1 MSSGEEIPRQITR
14 YRFSETTGF
23 RTS

>member
-1 MSSGEEIPRQITR
+1 MTK
-14 YRFSETTGF
+14 TTGF